1 MSLSPKKSDE
11 NEKQIAYH
19 LREISKLLQ
28 KKNAMKS
35 TSENY
40 SLFPIKDEL
49 SYQFFKT
56 QEAAVWSSNEM
67 DFVRDKT
74 DYQNL
79 TLAEKKLI
87 DMILGFF
94 APGDGLISQNI
105 LFRFLLECET
115 YEEMSAFISQLF
127 IELVHAETYGL
138 MIATLLPTE
147 EERNR
152 VFQMCNEHVYL
163 KKKTEWMEKY
173 MYSDEPKPIRLAA
186 FAIAEGLFFTI
197 LFVIIFWFRSRG
209 ILQTLIFSNEQIS
222 KDERLHRDF
231 GCMLFKR
238 YDGSLYKTKVL
249 EMIREA
255 VEIECEFIE
264 SLLPDP
270 IKELNKE
277 DLKIYC
283 TIVADN
289 LLVEM
294 SFDGIWHATLPK
306 SLSWVVDTALNQKSN
321 FFEVTV
327 GSYKQHS
334 LKDALD
340 WKKRVGWET
349 NPVDPIGN
357 PEDIEF

>member
-1 MSLSPKKSDE
+1 MSSE
-11 NEKQIAYH
+11 YEKGISYH
-19 LREISKLLQ
+19 LGEISKLLQ
-28 KKNAMKS
+28 KKNSTKS

-40 SLFPIKDEL
+40 SLFPVKDEI

-79 TLAEKKLI
+79 SKEEKKLI

-115 YEEMSAFISQLF
+115 YEEMSAFIAQLF

-152 VFQMCNEHVYL
+152 VFQMCNEHPYL

-173 MYSDEPKPIRLAA
+173 MYSNEPKPIRLAA

-238 YDGSLYKTKVL
+238 YDTHFQYKEQVIGML
-249 EMIREA
+249 REA
-255 VEIECEFIE
+255 VAIESEFID
-264 SLLPDP
+264 SLLPEA

-277 DLKIYC
+277 DLKTYC

-294 SFDGIWHATLPK
+294 SFDAIWREKLPE
-306 SLSWVVDTALNQKSN
+306 SLSWVTDTALNQKSN
-321 FFEVTV
+321 FFEITV
-327 GSYKQHS
+327 GSYKQSS
-334 LKDALD
+334 LKDALN
-340 WKKRVGWET
+340 WKKRVGWEANES
-349 NPVDPIGN
+349 NPIEN
-357 PEDIEF
+357 PETVDF